1 MTKLSL
7 PFLFILNL
15 AFLFLG
21 CVSSSQFHKTEI
33 PPDQQLTEQLT
44 TILDHPDL
52 APMTIGIKI
61 MSPITGE
68 TIFARHS
75 DRLFHPGSN
84 MKMFTAT
91 GVLRTMG
98 PDYRYITSVFTEKNA
113 SVNKDTLFTS
123 LFLVGRGDP
132 LLESKHLTNLAN
144 TVAKKTTAKVIKGNV
159 IIDQSYL
166 DLTPFGEGW
175 MWDDIQYRFSAPIN
189 ALSINGNSIRILISP
204 GASIGSPV
212 SVRVDPPNA
221 SINFDVRAKTTKE
234 SSPNRFT
241 TPPIRVERDWQSR
254 TNKIQITGT
263 LGINDQKQEFYRSI
277 EEPGVFAGSLFR
289 DQLHRLGVKITGN
302 IYYGHT
308 PPLAQPLAHHISTP
322 ISKALSHLLKD
333 SDNLT
338 AELLLKTMGRYK
350 TSNPGNS
357 LDGLKVLRK
366 ELEDYIGLIPDSYR
380 FSDGSGLSWYNY
392 LSPDQ
397 ITNLLLKNYHDSS
410 TGNIFRESLAVAGV
424 DGTLKHRMRNT
435 LAMGNLRAKTG
446 TLTGVSCL
454 SGYVWTK
461 NNKPLIF
468 SIMINNF
475 VGSSM
480 RARRV
485 QDEIGVVLA
494 NCRLN

>member
-144 TVAKKTTAKVIKGNV
+144 TVAKKTTAKVIQTNWR
-159 IIDQSYL
+159 
-166 DLTPFGEGW
+166 GE
-175 MWDDIQYRFSAPIN
+175 SAI
-189 ALSINGNSIRILISP
+189 
-204 GASIGSPV
+204 
-212 SVRVDPPNA
+212 
-221 SINFDVRAKTTKE
+221 
-234 SSPNRFT
+234 
-241 TPPIRVERDWQSR
+241 
-254 TNKIQITGT
+254 
-263 LGINDQKQEFYRSI
+263 
-277 EEPGVFAGSLFR
+277 
-289 DQLHRLGVKITGN
+289 
-302 IYYGHT
+302 
-308 PPLAQPLAHHISTP
+308 
-322 ISKALSHLLKD
+322 
-333 SDNLT
+333 
-338 AELLLKTMGRYK
+338 
-350 TSNPGNS
+350 
-357 LDGLKVLRK
+357 
-366 ELEDYIGLIPDSYR
+366 
-380 FSDGSGLSWYNY
+380 
-392 LSPDQ
+392 
-397 ITNLLLKNYHDSS
+397 
-410 TGNIFRESLAVAGV
+410 
-424 DGTLKHRMRNT
+424 
-435 LAMGNLRAKTG
+435 
-446 TLTGVSCL
+446 
-454 SGYVWTK
+454 
-461 NNKPLIF
+461 
-468 SIMINNF
+468 
-475 VGSSM
+475 
-480 RARRV
+480 
-485 QDEIGVVLA
+485 
-494 NCRLN
+494 